1 MAVNIDFSMIESST
15 KTDAPRSSHPQRG
28 EDRLDDVYL
37 DVTNESEIAPAASV
51 TSSSRP
57 LISRRD
63 QLTLFS
69 VLLLLSAAFLS
80 GHLVGKSS
88 ERQLPHL
95 PAYQVDLNSA
105 GLEELV
111 LLEGI
116 GELTAEKIIL
126 DREMNGPFPTADE
139 FQRVKGIGPKTLEK
153 LRNHIVCR

>member
-1 MAVNIDFSMIESST
+1 VAVNIDFSRIECST
-15 KTDAPRSSHPQRG
+15 KTDTPRTHCEPGKNSV
-28 EDRLDDVYL
+28 DDVYI
-37 DVTNESEIAPAASV
+37 DVTHESEIAPVVSV
-51 TSSSRP
+51 KSGSRP

-88 ERQLPHL
+88 TKQLQLL

-116 GELTAEKIIL
+116 GELTAEKIVL
-126 DREMNGPFPTADE
+126 DRQVNGPYLTEDQL
-139 FQRVKGIGPKTLEK
+139 QRVKGIGPKTLER
-153 LRNHIVCR
+153 LREHIVCR